1 MLHRLS
7 IAQRISLTVAG
18 LVVVIIGVMLPV
30 ALNQL
35 SVTIQEA
42 ERRELDGYYR
52 TFTALA
58 DQSAHEAVAMA
69 RLVANIPEVQD
80 RFAAGDRDALAA
92 MFTPGYATLK
102 KDSGIQQF
110 QFHTAPAVSF
120 LRIHMPAKHGDDLA
134 SFRQTVLDANA
145 SLKPVQGL
153 ERGVGGL
160 GVRGVV
166 PVFQNGRHLG
176 SVEFGPGFGQGFVD
190 SFKARFGVDATVV
203 TAHKDTGA
211 MVTLGTTRDGALLPA
226 TDLEA
231 AFLAPAFRS
240 EGLNAIIAAPLRD
253 YTGAPAA
260 MVELIMD
267 TSVYKAQYAATR
279 TLLLSAA
286 GVILIVGLG
295 FAWVLGRSLSKPV
308 RAMTSAMHQ
317 LADGDLDV
325 TVPSQNR
332 KDEIGEMADA
342 LQVFKAQAIEVRD
355 LHAHEEET
363 KRAAEA
369 ERRAMTAKLAD
380 DFQKSVSVVVE
391 ALSSAATELQSTA
404 ESMSSSAEET
414 ARQADVVRGAAEEAS
429 RNVETVATA
438 AEELSASESEITRQ
452 VSQSA
457 DVTRKAVDEAHHS
470 DNLVR
475 GLADA
480 AEEINEVVHLIND
493 IAEQTNLLALNAT
506 IEAARAGDAGK
517 GFAVVAN
524 EVKVLATQTA
534 KATGQISQQIGS
546 VQNATKEAVSAIEHI
561 ASTIGRI
568 DGIAT
573 AIAAAVEQ
581 QSAATADIAR
591 NIHCASDGTQEVSN
605 TIAGVSEAAG
615 ETGAAAH
622 QVLETAH
629 RLATEAAQL
638 RSAVGIFVDHVRA
651 A

>member
-1 MLHRLS
+1 MFS
-7 IAQRISLTVAG
+7 PG
-18 LVVVIIGVMLPV
+18 
-30 ALNQL
+30 
-35 SVTIQEA
+35 
-42 ERRELDGYYR
+42 
-52 TFTALA
+52 
-58 DQSAHEAVAMA
+58 
-69 RLVANIPEVQD
+69 
-80 RFAAGDRDALAA
+80 FAA
-92 MFTPGYATLK
+92 LK
-102 KDSGIQQF
+102 RDSGIDQF
-110 QFHTAPAVSF
+110 QFHSAPATSF
-120 LRIHMPAKHGDDLA
+120 FRVHMPAKFGDDLS

-145 SLKPVQGL
+145 TLRPVQGL

-166 PVFQNGRHLG
+166 PVFHGSRHVG

-190 SFKARFGVDATVV
+190 SFKARFGVEATVV

-211 MVTLGTTRDGALLPA
+211 LVTLGSTRGGTLLPT
-226 TDLEA
+226 TDVEA
-231 AFLAPAFRS
+231 AFAGPAFRS
-240 EGLNAIIAAPLRD
+240 HETQAVMAAPLRD

-267 TSVYKAQYAATR
+267 TSVYSAQYAATR
-279 TLLLSAA
+279 TLLLSAGGLVLLA
-286 GVILIVGLG
+286 GLG
-295 FAWVLGRSLSKPV
+295 LAWALGRSLSRPV
-308 RAMTSAMHQ
+308 TAMTGAMHE
-317 LADGDLDV
+317 LADGTLDV
-325 TVPSQNR
+325 AVPSLGR
-332 KDEIGEMADA
+332 GDEIGEMAQA

-355 LHAHEEET
+355 LHAHEEEL
-363 KRAAEA
+363 KRTAEA
-369 ERRAMTAKLAD
+369 ERRAMTNKLAQ
-380 DFQKSVSVVVE
+380 DFQQSVSTVVE
-391 ALSSAATELQSTA
+391 ALSSAATELQATA
-404 ESMSSSAEET
+404 ESMASGAEET

-457 DVTRKAVDEAHHS
+457 DVTRRAVEEAHHS
-470 DNLVR
+470 DDLVR
-475 GLADA
+475 GLARA

-534 KATGQISQQIGS
+534 RATGQISQQISG

-561 ASTIGRI
+561 AHTIGRM

-591 NIHCASDGTQEVSN
+591 NIHCASDGTTEVSN

-615 ETGAAAH
+615 ETGAASH
-622 QVLETAH
+622 QVLDTAH
-629 RLATEAAQL
+629 RLAREAAQL
-638 RSAVGIFVDHVRA
+638 RTAVDAFVDHVRA